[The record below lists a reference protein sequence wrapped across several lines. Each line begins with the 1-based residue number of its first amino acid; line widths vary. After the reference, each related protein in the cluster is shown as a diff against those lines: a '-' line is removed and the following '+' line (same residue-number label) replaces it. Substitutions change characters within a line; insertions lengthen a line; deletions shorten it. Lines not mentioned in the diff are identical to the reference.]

1 MYFPTSLDFLLP
13 SLGRFF
19 SLLVLLLTVPIAPV
33 LLVPH
38 LFVIGEGAFKILVG
52 LEITFEGVD
61 LGGHGN
67 NLLVV
72 WRFGTPLHLLLE
84 PIILAHGGG
93 HKGLMSEIGELV
105 IKVVIIVA
113 PDLRLEALAGDDVI
127 GFKKDSNRA
136 VNAGTA
142 GKKLRVI
149 LFKLAID
156 LVDITIDRGCKY
168 P

>member
-1 MYFPTSLDFLLP
+1 
-13 SLGRFF
+13 
-19 SLLVLLLTVPIAPV
+19 
-33 LLVPH
+33 
-38 LFVIGEGAFKILVG
+38 
-52 LEITFEGVD
+52 

-72 WRFGTPLHLLLE
+72 WRFGAPLHLLLE

-113 PDLRLEALAGDDVI
+113 PDLRLEAVARDDVI
-127 GFKKDSNRA
+127 GFKKDPNRA

-142 GKKLRVI
+142 GKQLRVI